1 MLDLGL
7 QSDCGLAHRFNF
19 CENIRQMLFQ
29 HLATILHRRV
39 PSAAQL
45 CKRLHLA
52 DRHMRRSQT
61 QQKFDPSHI
70 RCRIAPLASSRT
82 TDRGDQPDAL
92 VIAQG
97 VGRQARALGDFI
109 NAQMRFHGVI
119 LEVRVH
125 SKSTTLCQAIG
136 CWSSIGIRFL
146 CVSRSFG
153 HPYQTEECPKGQ
165 RHHCQSHRCVHASHE
180 RLCRGIPNQIAEHGH
195 AQHA

>member
-1 MLDLGL
+1 MLDLCL
-7 QSDCGLAHRFNF
+7 QSDCGLAHRFDF
-19 CENIRQMLFQ
+19 CKNIRQVLFQ

-61 QQKFDPSHI
+61 QQEFDPSHI
-70 RCRIAPLASSRT
+70 RCRIAPLAPSRT

-119 LEVRVH
+119 LEVRVR
-125 SKSTTLCQAIG
+125 SKSSTLWPI
-136 CWSSIGIRFL
+136 
-146 CVSRSFG
+146 
-153 HPYQTEECPKGQ
+153 
-165 RHHCQSHRCVHASHE
+165 
-180 RLCRGIPNQIAEHGH
+180 
-195 AQHA
+195 